1 MRIYLAFMAALL
13 AVCGMVSADNEASVS
28 ATALETIE
36 LDMGDINT
44 WALAIG
50 DNTKNANFNA
60 RANVN
65 FDVYARE
72 DSGDGKMVN
81 GAMPMNNAL
90 VIHTDRTVTLS
101 GSDQQI
107 AGVIYLGD
115 WSGIGY
121 FMEYKQQLTYD
132 DPAGSYSMTITYT
145 GQAHV

>member
-1 MRIYLAFMAALL
+1 MRIYLAFLAAIL
-13 AVCGMVSADNEASVS
+13 AVCATGSADNTASVS
-28 ATALETIE
+28 ATSLETIE
-36 LDMGDINT
+36 LDMDDINT

-72 DSGDGKMVN
+72 DLGDGKMVN
-81 GAMPMNNAL
+81 GVKPMSNAL
-90 VIHTDRTVTLS
+90 VIHTDRTVTLT

-107 AGVIYLGD
+107 AGVINLGD

-121 FMEYKQQLTYD
+121 FMEYKQLLTYN
-132 DPAGSYSMTITYT
+132 DPAGSYSLTITYT